1 MPPQRSIQISEFK
14 ARCIESLHDVDRTR
28 RPLIVT
34 SRGRPIAV
42 VEPIARERTL
52 GSLEGECVIHGD
64 LVAQDF
70 DAEWEMNR

>member
-1 MPPQRSIQISEFK
+1 MSSTRSIQISEFK

-34 SRGRPIAV
+34 SRGKPIAV
-42 VEPIARERTL
+42 VEPVARERTL
-52 GSLEGECVIHGD
+52 GTLEGECVIHGD

-70 DAEWEMNR
+70 DQEWEMNR

>member
-1 MPPQRSIQISEFK
+1 MTSQRRIQITELE
-14 ARCIESLHDVDRTR
+14 ARCIESLHDVDRTQ

-34 SRGRPIAV
+34 SRGGPNAV
-42 VEPIARERTL
+42 VEPIARERKL
-52 GSLEGECVIHGD
+52 GSLAAECVIHGD

>member
-52 GSLEGECVIHGD
+52 GSLEAECVIHGD